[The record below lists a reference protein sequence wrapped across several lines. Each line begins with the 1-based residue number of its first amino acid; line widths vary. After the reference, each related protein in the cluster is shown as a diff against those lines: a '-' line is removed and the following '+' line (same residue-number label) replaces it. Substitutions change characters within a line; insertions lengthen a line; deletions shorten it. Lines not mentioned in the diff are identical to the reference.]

1 MRLIAPVLALIV
13 VGSACS
19 VQDSPNRRDE
29 TDATVPATTETADA
43 SPEPAAADAGSVG
56 LLTVGDSQYSLVFDC
71 YAPGAGEILAIGVG
85 TDPLTDTRVEAY
97 VQAFLGTPYFG
108 VEIEAVGEEPVL
120 YEAALEG
127 ILEFS
132 FADDVL
138 RVDDVALVTELDLD
152 TLTGIPAGLG
162 SVVVECREYLDELP
176 ADFVTG

>member
-1 MRLIAPVLALIV
+1 M
-13 VGSACS
+13 
-19 VQDSPNRRDE
+19 
-29 TDATVPATTETADA
+29 PATIEVVE
-43 SPEPAAADAGSVG
+43 SIPELAAVDPGSVG
-56 LLTVGDSQYSLVFDC
+56 LLTVGDVQYSLGFDC

-97 VQAFLGTPYFG
+97 VQAFLGAPYFG

-120 YEAALEG
+120 YEAALER

-138 RVDDVALVTELDLD
+138 RADDVDLVTELDLD
-152 TLTGIPAGLG
+152 TLSGTPAGLG

-176 ADFVTG
+176 AGFTAG